1 LIGVGVNVGEPVPGL
16 EPGMVVPAGGLGS
29 KDGGMGVMG
38 GSWSGEEGVVEDGPV
53 EVKGGVPDDDGG
65 AFGGLTQ
72 NGVLPL
78 SLSVTA
84 AARLAASPTTSLL
97 ASGGGGG
104 RCVVSTSLTK
114 LSLNSAFI
122 REFLLLCLRALASA
136 PKTKKTPLR

>member
-16 EPGMVVPAGGLGS
+16 EPGVVVPAGGLGS
-29 KDGGMGVMG
+29 KDGGMGVIG
-38 GSWSGEEGVVEDGPV
+38 GSRSGAEGVVEDGPV

-104 RCVVSTSLTK
+104 GRCVGSTSLTK

-136 PKTKKTPLR
+136 PQTMTQLH